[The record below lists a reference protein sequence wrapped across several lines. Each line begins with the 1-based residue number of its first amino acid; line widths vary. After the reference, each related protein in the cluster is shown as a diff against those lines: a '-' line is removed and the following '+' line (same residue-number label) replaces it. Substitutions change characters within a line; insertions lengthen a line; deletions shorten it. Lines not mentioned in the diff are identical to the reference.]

1 MNFMMLFGLNKIN
14 LGYLTRPNDTMIQKR
29 DTKDTMK

>member
-1 MNFMMLFGLNKIN
+1 MLFGLNKIN
-14 LGYLTRPNDTMIQKR
+14 LGYLTTPKDTMIQKR